1 MLTAGEYVIPKE
13 RVKELVRGGELQ
25 YFNNGTSEKGA
36 KPKLSRLQAGME
48 GMARTVV
55 MSEVSRRIGESIN
68 KKQDKPPT
76 FDIKRF
82 ERLNLGSDVSLKS
95 GDPRL
100 SGKALATDP
109 VMEDY
114 KEFLLDKAAYNA
126 QKKNE
131 KFNKKLQT
139 LGTILGAAT
148 SFMMSEVTNILREPV
163 QKLVQGVSNKTGEVF
178 GKYGDQYTQAK
189 AEAKFRGQDLNY
201 SDFKKSMSAFE
212 KSGNKGFYQGAQGN
226 LFYMSKDAGG
236 HYSTFNMNDLSHI
249 RSMDPMDQ
257 VKLLTLHD
265 SGTYPTPAMRQFV
278 SSNTMDTKRTIE
290 SKINNFFGDKPLKRA
305 TGGSIPAMLTAGEA
319 VIPESI
325 ARRIGYDNL
334 NKMNTTGQIPV
345 VKGKGGIDNVGPVG
359 LSEGDFV
366 IRKSSTEKLLRENPT
381 MMRFAMQNPEGFK
394 RGEQGYYQG
403 GIVGTTPTAPG
414 ISTAPQQKTQT
425 SSSPV
430 NRLQPM
436 LDAMQPSTNNASSN
450 TTNNDVTNNI
460 NVNVTVDQN
469 GREKVSTETS
479 KGSYEQEQKLAM
491 KIKTKVLEVIREE
504 KRIGGELS

>member
-1 MLTAGEYVIPKE
+1 
-13 RVKELVRGGELQ
+13 
-25 YFNNGTSEKGA
+25 
-36 KPKLSRLQAGME
+36 
-48 GMARTVV
+48 
-55 MSEVSRRIGESIN
+55 
-68 KKQDKPPT
+68 
-76 FDIKRF
+76 
-82 ERLNLGSDVSLKS
+82 
-95 GDPRL
+95 
-100 SGKALATDP
+100 
-109 VMEDY
+109 
-114 KEFLLDKAAYNA
+114 
-126 QKKNE
+126 
-131 KFNKKLQT
+131 
-139 LGTILGAAT
+139 
-148 SFMMSEVTNILREPV
+148 
-163 QKLVQGVSNKTGEVF
+163 
-178 GKYGDQYTQAK
+178 
-189 AEAKFRGQDLNY
+189 
-201 SDFKKSMSAFE
+201 MSAFE
-212 KSGNKGFYQGAQGN
+212 KSGNKGFYQGPQGN
-226 LFYMSKDAGG
+226 VFYMSQDNAGD
-236 HYSTFNMNDLSHI
+236 YAAFNMNRLSDI
-249 RSMDPMDQ
+249 QDMGPAEQSKVLNLYNTTKVRTQ
-257 VKLLTLHD
+257 
-265 SGTYPTPAMRQFV
+265 AMRQFA
-278 SSNTMDTKRTIE
+278 SNNQLDAKTEI
-290 SKINNFFGDKPLKRA
+290 LKKA
-305 TGGSIPAMLTAGEA
+305 NGGSIPAMLTAGEA
-319 VIPESI
+319 VIPQPI

-403 GIVGTTPTAPG
+403 GIVGTTPTAPR

-479 KGSYEQEQKLAM
+479 EGSYEQEQKLAM

>member
-1 MLTAGEYVIPKE
+1 
-13 RVKELVRGGELQ
+13 
-25 YFNNGTSEKGA
+25 
-36 KPKLSRLQAGME
+36 ME
-48 GMARTVV
+48 GVARTVV

-76 FDIKRF
+76 FDMKRF

-131 KFNKKLQT
+131 KFNKRLQT

-212 KSGNKGFYQGAQGN
+212 KSGNKGFYQGPQGN
-226 LFYMSKDAGG
+226 LFYMSQDNASD
-236 HYSTFNMNDLSHI
+236 YAAFNMNRLSDI
-249 RSMDPMDQ
+249 QDMGPAEQAKVLNLYNTTKVRTQ
-257 VKLLTLHD
+257 
-265 SGTYPTPAMRQFV
+265 AMRQFA
-278 SSNTMDTKRTIE
+278 SNNQLDAKTEILRKA
-290 SKINNFFGDKPLKRA
+290 N
-305 TGGSIPAMLTAGEA
+305 GGSIPAMLTAGEA

-366 IRKSSTEKLLRENPT
+366 IRKSSTEKL
-381 MMRFAMQNPEGFK
+381 FK
-394 RGEQGYYQG
+394 RKSYYDAVCNAKTQKDLNAGEQGYYQG
-403 GIVGTTPTAPG
+403 GIVGTTPTAPR

-479 KGSYEQEQKLAM
+479 EGSYEQEQKLAM